1 MSFTIFW
8 IIVGVTLCL
17 MELMIPTA
25 FIESAL
31 GVSAFLTAL
40 LSLLIAD
47 FSYQVALWMGL
58 SLLTFWALKRFIPS
72 KTAPT
77 LQESTSART
86 LTSIPPG
93 QPGRVMYEGSSWQAR
108 CSDEG
113 IAIAPDQAVF
123 VVGRQGN
130 TLIILPES
138 TLLS

>member
-40 LSLLIAD
+40 LSLLITD